1 MATYFKRVVDLTDAE
16 KQKVSD
22 MTGKIQLW
30 VLEGR
35 SLGYMSKQLN
45 LPPRAILENMCETIY
60 EFLNNVG
67 GPWRYLKWLFYK
79 RKR

>member
-1 MATYFKRVVDLTDAE
+1 MAVYFKRVVDLNDEE
-16 KQKVSD
+16 KQKVSK

-35 SLGYMSKQLN
+35 DLGYMSEQLDI
-45 LPPRAILENMCETIY
+45 PPQWVLENMCETIY

-67 GPWRYLKWLFYK
+67 GLRYYLKWLI